1 MYLKI
6 IEDYINK
13 LTKEDI
19 ILFAFNNN
27 IILKPIEADYLYKTI
42 KLDYKQLLSNNYNEI
57 FVKAKEYVNQNK
69 LEKIYNLFL
78 EYRIKYQKYLKR
90 IEN

>member
-27 IILKPIEADYLYKTI
+27 IILKPIESDYLYKTI
-42 KLDYKQLLSNNYNEI
+42 KLDYKKLLSNNYNEI
-57 FVKAKEYVNQNK
+57 FEKAKEYINQNN
-69 LEKIYNLFL
+69 LEKLYNLFL
-78 EYRIKYQKYLKR
+78 EYRIKYQKYLKK